1 MINATLILEDNIIVA
16 DCSDPTVGC
25 WILKICDN
33 ATGTETELVVS
44 SYEFASLLFMSLYN
58 EEYTLVDDQIKSSA
72 EDEYSRIQGTCNNP
86 SIFRTF
92 S

>member
-16 DCSDPTVGC
+16 DCSDPTVGS
-25 WILKICDN
+25 WILKICAS
-33 ATGTETELVVS
+33 ATGAETELVVS

-58 EEYTLVDDQIKSSA
+58 EEFSVDDQIKSSA
-72 EDEYSRIQGTCNNP
+72 EDVYSRIQESCYNP

-92 S
+92 P

>member
-16 DCSDPTVGC
+16 DCSDPTVGS
-25 WILKICDN
+25 WILKICDSP
-33 ATGTETELVVS
+33 TGTETELVVS

-58 EEYTLVDDQIKSSA
+58 EEYALVDDQIKSSA
-72 EDEYSRIQGTCNNP
+72 EEVYKRIQESCYNP

-92 S
+92 P

>member
-16 DCSDPTVGC
+16 DCPDPTVGS
-25 WILKICDN
+25 WILKICAS
-33 ATGTETELVVS
+33 ATGAETELVVS

-58 EEYTLVDDQIKSSA
+58 EEYALVDDQIKSSA
-72 EDEYSRIQGTCNNP
+72 EDVYSRIQESCNNP

-92 S
+92 P

>member
-16 DCSDPTVGC
+16 DCPDPTVGS
-25 WILKICDN
+25 WILKICDS

-58 EEYTLVDDQIKSSA
+58 EVFSLVDNQIESSA
-72 EDEYSRIQGTCNNP
+72 EEVYKRIQESCYNP

-92 S
+92 P